1 MSKRQTRHGTMPLSD
16 SPSSDSADT
25 NSEEA
30 PAWFRMEMDE
40 GITKI
45 QETLSEHLS
54 KIDVLVDKLH
64 EDQIVTKGRVTK
76 LTTRLPSWTS
86 TRKWTKNTRS
96 EKMPSLNSRRNWIIT
111 KMSKGDRI

>member
-25 NSEEA
+25 SSEEA

-64 EDQIVTKGRVTK
+64 EDQIVTKGRVIM
-76 LTTRLPSWTS
+76 L
-86 TRKWTKNTRS
+86 
-96 EKMPSLNSRRNWIIT
+96 EKAHADHQAAILDVHEEVDQ
-111 KMSKGDRI
+111 KYKK